1 MTPTRTQR
9 PDARLGLYGPDT
21 ALLDTRPGMA
31 HPEPP
36 C

>member
-1 MTPTRTQR
+1 MTPTRSQR
-9 PDARLGLYGPDT
+9 PDAWLVLHGPDT
-21 ALLDTRPGMA
+21 AFLDTRPGMA